1 MYFARLAAAGKDRV
15 YFFTGKVFIYDLLY
29 NRLTAFRLSTF
40 VVSAIWDLVSGFM
53 RMRVYCAG
61 AAPNI
66 ELVYS
71 CDLV

>member
-15 YFFTGKVFIYDLLY
+15 YFFNNTSSIRVAVSSFD
-29 NRLTAFRLSTF
+29 FRGICN
-40 VVSAIWDLVSGFM
+40 IWDLVSGFM

-61 AAPNI
+61 AAPHI

-71 CDLV
+71 CDLVWTT